1 MSKFATS
8 DRAAA
13 RDGAA
18 NAWVLLQ
25 TLWVGGI
32 WVLHF
37 LVLPGLASVGLAP
50 LLIEEVA
57 RTLVPQMVGVA
68 LWAGLL
74 QVLLLLR
81 QRGVSALWRERSGQ
95 LLLAVL
101 AFSLAFLVSLVLWPQ
116 ALRWQLFSYLL
127 LAFFGML
134 LVVQPVPRKR
144 VAADPQ
150 VG

>member
-8 DRAAA
+8 DRTAA
-13 RDGAA
+13 RDSAA

-32 WVLHF
+32 WTLHF
-37 LVLPGLASVGLAP
+37 LVLPGLASVGLAS

-57 RTLVPQMVGVA
+57 RTLVPQMVGVTLVA
-68 LWAGLL
+68 ALL
-74 QVLLLLR
+74 QLVLLVRRCGL
-81 QRGVSALWRERSGQ
+81 SAPWPVRSGQ

-101 AFSLAFLVSLVLWPQ
+101 AVSLAFLVSLMLWPQ

-127 LAFFGML
+127 LAFFGVL
-134 LVVQPVPRKR
+134 LVLQPVPRKA

>member
-1 MSKFATS
+1 M
-8 DRAAA
+8 RW
-13 RDGAA
+13 G
-18 NAWVLLQ
+18 
-25 TLWVGGI
+25 
-32 WVLHF
+32 
-37 LVLPGLASVGLAP
+37 
-50 LLIEEVA
+50 
-57 RTLVPQMVGVA
+57 
-68 LWAGLL
+68 AGLL

>member
-1 MSKFATS
+1 MSKFVTS
-8 DRAAA
+8 DRVAA
-13 RDGAA
+13 RDRAA
-18 NAWVLLQ
+18 SAWVLLQ

-32 WVLHF
+32 WALHF
-37 LVLPGLASVGLAP
+37 LLLPGLAKVGLAP

-68 LWAGLL
+68 LGAALL
-74 QVLLLLR
+74 QLLLLLR
-81 QRGVSALWRERSGQ
+81 QRGVSALWRERRGQ

-101 AFSLAFLVSLVLWPQ
+101 ALSAAFLASLLVWPQ
-116 ALRWQLFSYLL
+116 APRWQLFSYLL
-127 LAFFGML
+127 LAFFGVL
-134 LVVQPVPRKR
+134 LVLQPVPRSR

>member
-8 DRAAA
+8 DRVAAPD
-13 RDGAA
+13 RAA

-32 WVLHF
+32 WTLHF

-57 RTLVPQMVGVA
+57 RTLVPQMVAVA
-68 LWAGLL
+68 LGAALL
-74 QVLLLLR
+74 QALLLVR
-81 QRGVSALWRERSGQ
+81 QGGFSALWRGRSGQ
-95 LLLAVL
+95 LLLAAL
-101 AFSLAFLVSLVLWPQ
+101 ALSLAFLVSLIVWPQ
-116 ALRWQLFSYLL
+116 ALRWQLFSYLV
-127 LAFFGML
+127 LAFFGVL
-134 LVVQPVPRKR
+134 LVLQPVPRR
-144 VAADPQ
+144 PVAADPQ

>member
-8 DRAAA
+8 DRTAA
-13 RDGAA
+13 RDSAA

-32 WVLHF
+32 WTLHF
-37 LVLPGLASVGLAP
+37 LVLPGLASVGLAS

-57 RTLVPQMVGVA
+57 RTLVPQMVGIA
-68 LWAGLL
+68 LGAALL
-74 QVLLLLR
+74 QLLLLVR
-81 QRGVSALWRERSGQ
+81 QCGASALWRVRSGQ

-101 AFSLAFLVSLVLWPQ
+101 VVSLAFLVSLLLWPQ

-127 LAFFGML
+127 MAFFGVL
-134 LVVQPVPRKR
+134 LVLQPVPRKA

>member
-8 DRAAA
+8 DRTAA
-13 RDGAA
+13 RDSAA
-18 NAWVLLQ
+18 SAWVLLQ

-32 WVLHF
+32 WTLHF
-37 LVLPGLASVGLAP
+37 LVLPGLASVGLAS

-57 RTLVPQMVGVA
+57 RTLVPQMVGITLGA
-68 LWAGLL
+68 ALL
-74 QVLLLLR
+74 QAVLLVR
-81 QRGVSALWRERSGQ
+81 QRGVSALWRARSGQ

-101 AFSLAFLVSLVLWPQ
+101 VVSLAFMVSLVSWPQ
-116 ALRWQLFSYLL
+116 APRWQLFSYLL
-127 LAFFGML
+127 LAFFGVL
-134 LVVQPVPRKR
+134 LVLQPVPRKA